1 MRQSRFCNLWPMSG
15 PWHWA
20 SRAANA
26 QTEAP
31 DSRVHMALM
40 KKSCQ
45 NKTKQ
50 SKTQQPEPE
59 SDQALNPTSNLQG
72 TKVLKDITES
82 RLWESLRTTVPV
94 SWTNKR
100 DFEDKSTNHT
110 LWTSMDPDS
119 NNFKDKK
126 WRNTICDTDESTG
139 NVDTERIVDDL
150 NKRSSLKQMFKAQKE
165 TNWSA
170 CL

>member
-1 MRQSRFCNLWPMSG
+1 MRQSWFCSLWRMSG

-31 DSRVHMALM
+31 DGRVHTALM

-45 NKTKQ
+45 N
-50 SKTQQPEPE
+50 KTQQPEPE

-72 TKVLKDITES
+72 TTLLKVLKDTTES

-100 DFEDKSTNHT
+100 DLEDKSANHT

-126 WRNTICDTDESTG
+126 WRNTISDTDESAG
-139 NVDTERIVDDL
+139 NLDTERIVDDL